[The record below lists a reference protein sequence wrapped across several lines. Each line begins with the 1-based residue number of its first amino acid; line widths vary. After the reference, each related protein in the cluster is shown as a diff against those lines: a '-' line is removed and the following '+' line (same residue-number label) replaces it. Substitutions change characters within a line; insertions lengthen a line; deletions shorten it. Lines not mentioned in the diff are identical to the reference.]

1 MSCRRPAH
9 VLQRGRDQLFF
20 CVWSTNWMKRASVAT
35 VIRVPYAKELVDKNE
50 YLYNFYDL
58 AVWSTVECGMALT
71 ASSLATLKPLFRKMA
86 IIFTATRQTSF
97 MRSADYSS
105 RKRDTRQFG
114 ERVEGHKSTT
124 SFSTYHRPRKVSIQ
138 HGSKGSISIPHAAKW
153 HYRSCSDE
161 IEMCPSSPASN
172 EQSNASMSA
181 VYLKGYQDSM
191 V

>member
-1 MSCRRPAH
+1 M
-9 VLQRGRDQLFF
+9 
-20 CVWSTNWMKRASVAT
+20 WSTDPVNRASVAT
-35 VIRVPYAKELVDKNE
+35 VIRVPFAKELVNQDE

-86 IIFTATRQTSF
+86 IIFTATRQSSF
-97 MRSADYSS
+97 MRSAGYSS
-105 RKRDTRQFG
+105 TKRDTRQYG
-114 ERVEGHKSTT
+114 DNKGGHKSTP

-138 HGSKGSISIPHAAKW
+138 HGSKGSISIPQAARW

-161 IEMCPSSPASN
+161 IEMCPGSPASN

>member
-1 MSCRRPAH
+1 M
-9 VLQRGRDQLFF
+9 QDQTLF
-20 CVWSTNWMKRASVAT
+20 CIWSTNRINRASVAT
-35 VIRVPYAKELVDKNE
+35 VIRVTYAKELVDQDE

-58 AVWSTVECGMALT
+58 AVWSTVECGMALI

-86 IIFTATRQTSF
+86 IIFTATRQSTF
-97 MRSADYSS
+97 LRSADYAS
-105 RKRDTRQFG
+105 RKRDTRQYG

-138 HGSKGSISIPHAAKW
+138 HGSKGSISIPQAARW

-161 IEMCPSSPASN
+161 IEMYPSSPASN
-172 EQSNASMSA
+172 EQPNASMSA
-181 VYLKGYQDSM
+181 LYVKGYQDSM